1 MTTDKDS
8 NTQKPSADIPIAND
22 IVFSTETTDED
33 MTESIMDKYG
43 ARYSKD
49 GRRLLKGPVHFSHF
63 NVKEGTEVICNKAFT
78 GCSNLTSINIPL
90 SVTTIGASTFSG
102 CSKLTYVNI
111 PPSVHTMGNPFYD
124 WSGHIETSSPLFIY
138 EDEVIFGVEKK
149 ILIAFRSN
157 ADSYI
162 IPESVT
168 CIGDYAFTDCSKL
181 TSIIIPKSVKEIGK
195 DAFKGCSNLTSVI
208 IPESVTRIDDNAFSS
223 CI

>member
-78 GCSNLTSINIPL
+78 GCSNLTSINMPL
-90 SVTTIGASTFSG
+90 SVTTIGASTFSTVFITIEQP
-102 CSKLTYVNI
+102 KLIRNI
-111 PPSVHTMGNPFYD
+111 RV
-124 WSGHIETSSPLFIY
+124 
-138 EDEVIFGVEKK
+138 
-149 ILIAFRSN
+149 
-157 ADSYI
+157 
-162 IPESVT
+162 
-168 CIGDYAFTDCSKL
+168 
-181 TSIIIPKSVKEIGK
+181 
-195 DAFKGCSNLTSVI
+195 
-208 IPESVTRIDDNAFSS
+208 
-223 CI
+223 